1 MFKII
6 GIIAVLFVIYIG
18 WDSLDSLY
26 KGEISADEATQT
38 IRSNVGGAISGAP
51 IKERAE
57 SADSSNNPT
66 ASTPPDNKPKSAEQL
81 IDQMMNR

>member
-1 MFKII
+1 MFRLI
-6 GIIAVLFVIYIG
+6 GIVAVLFVVYIG

-51 IKERAE
+51 NREGN
-57 SADSSNNPT
+57 DSSESSKNPS
-66 ASTPPDNKPKSAEQL
+66 ASSPSDNKPKRAEQL
-81 IDQMMNR
+81 IDQMMRR